1 MFQHL
6 TPFAGDPIFSLGEA
20 FHRDP
25 RTQKVNLTVGLYYD
39 NDGRIP
45 LLDAVQTAEARR
57 AADPQPRPYL
67 PIEGLPSYCSAVQKL
82 VFGANHEVLRAGKV
96 ATIQTVGGTG
106 ALKVGADFLHEA
118 YPDSEIWISDPGW
131 DNHHAIF
138 QGAGIKTHRYT
149 YYDTATQSL
158 RFDQMVSELRR
169 LPAYSIVLLH
179 PCCHNPT
186 GVDLSEAQWL
196 QLIPVFAQGKL
207 IPFLDLAYQGFGK
220 GLNED
225 AFAVRALA
233 DAGLSF
239 LTTSSFSKNFSFYAE
254 RCGGLSVV
262 CSSSDEAE
270 LVMGQLRAVVRRVYS
285 NPPLHGG
292 FITASVLNDPALF
305 AQWEQEVAQMRQRI
319 ATMRRR
325 AHELLTE
332 KLPSYDSSYFVTQQ
346 GMFSYTG
353 LSLSQLHA
361 LRDKHGV
368 YIIDSGRI
376 SVPGLNTFN
385 IDYFTDAM
393 ASVLAERAA

>member
-1 MFQHL
+1 MFHHL
-6 TPFAGDPIFSLGEA
+6 APFAGDPIFSLGEA
-20 FHRDP
+20 FHRDA

-39 NDGRIP
+39 NDGSIP
-45 LLDAVQTAEARR
+45 LLDSVQIAEARR
-57 AADPQPRPYL
+57 AASPQPRPYL
-67 PIEGLPSYCSAVQKL
+67 PIEGLASYRSAVQNL
-82 VFGANHEVLRAGKV
+82 VFGEGHELLRSGKI

-106 ALKVGADFLHEA
+106 ALKVGADFLHDA

-149 YYDTATQSL
+149 YYDTATKTL
-158 RFDQMVSELRR
+158 RFDQMVSELSR

-186 GVDLSEAQWL
+186 GVDLSDEQWL
-196 QLIPVFAQGKL
+196 QLIPVLSRGKL

-239 LTTSSFSKNFSFYAE
+239 LVTSSFSKNFSFYAE

-262 CSSSDEAE
+262 CSSSSETE
-270 LVMGQLRAVVRRVYS
+270 LVMGQLRAIVRRVYS

-292 FITASVLNDPALF
+292 YVTASVLNDAALF
-305 AQWEQEVAQMRQRI
+305 MQWEQEVAQMRQRI
-319 ATMRRR
+319 ASMRQQ
-325 AHELLTE
+325 AHKLLTT
-332 KLPSYDSSYFVTQQ
+332 KLPRYDSSYFVTQQ

-353 LSLSQLHA
+353 LSLSQLLA
-361 LRDKHGV
+361 LRERHGV

-393 ASVLAERAA
+393 ASVLAETA